1 MNVEII
7 CVGTELLLGEVLDT
21 NSHYLAKVIA
31 EYGLNHYYRSI
42 VGDNR
47 ERILAVITTAF
58 ERGADLV
65 MMCGGLG
72 PTQDDV
78 TKQVAAEF
86 LGLTLVND
94 PIQREIIAK
103 KYARL
108 AEQTIPESVYCQADF
123 PSEAEIFPNDNG
135 TAPGCLMTNGDQK
148 ILVLPGPPAELKLMV
163 ETYVRPVLKRW
174 QTSKIYSRVFNCFG
188 LGESVMEAALFDLEL
203 AQTPLTLAPYAS
215 EGTSRV
221 RVSVQ
226 AIDQATAKKWLDWAQ
241 REIEARIGET
251 IYSVGE
257 QTLPQLMSEHL
268 AKQRIGIIDLTAQGQ
283 LFWQV
288 QVTPLAQVFVEQ
300 MAVVSKAQLLEQLQ
314 VKTLAEAVVRLA
326 QHFDLHQVVIIQTLR
341 EHRDDCAYALTTYNK
356 SGNIEWTT
364 TMQSLVA
371 YHQQPERTVTKL
383 AGYFWQHH
391 R

>member
-135 TAPGCLMTNGDQK
+135 TAPG
-148 ILVLPGPPAELKLMV
+148 
-163 ETYVRPVLKRW
+163 
-174 QTSKIYSRVFNCFG
+174 
-188 LGESVMEAALFDLEL
+188 
-203 AQTPLTLAPYAS
+203 
-215 EGTSRV
+215 
-221 RVSVQ
+221 
-226 AIDQATAKKWLDWAQ
+226 
-241 REIEARIGET
+241 
-251 IYSVGE
+251 
-257 QTLPQLMSEHL
+257 
-268 AKQRIGIIDLTAQGQ
+268 
-283 LFWQV
+283 
-288 QVTPLAQVFVEQ
+288 
-300 MAVVSKAQLLEQLQ
+300 
-314 VKTLAEAVVRLA
+314 
-326 QHFDLHQVVIIQTLR
+326 
-341 EHRDDCAYALTTYNK
+341 
-356 SGNIEWTT
+356 
-364 TMQSLVA
+364 
-371 YHQQPERTVTKL
+371 
-383 AGYFWQHH
+383 
-391 R
+391 